1 MQLNEKVL
9 QRRLTWMRDMR
20 LLDRSSSL
28 VGLRERCIHWQSE
41 RLLNLDRKYVYN
53 NGVIDELFGQDQS
66 SNSAGS
72 SSTEEDNNDV
82 MDKHIV
88 NNADDDEYAEDDDD
102 DQVSDTD
109 ARQAEHIIAQL
120 VSRLGM
126 RRI

>member
-1 MQLNEKVL
+1 M
-9 QRRLTWMRDMR
+9 
-20 LLDRSSSL
+20 
-28 VGLRERCIHWQSE
+28 
-41 RLLNLDRKYVYN
+41 NLDRKYVYN